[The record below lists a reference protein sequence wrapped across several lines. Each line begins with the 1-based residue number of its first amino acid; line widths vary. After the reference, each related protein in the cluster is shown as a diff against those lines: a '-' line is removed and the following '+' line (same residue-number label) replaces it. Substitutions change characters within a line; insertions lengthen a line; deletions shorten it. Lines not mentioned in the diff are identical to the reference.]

1 MKKGI
6 LWFVAVLGIIAVGLY
21 YWFYLTPDKN
31 VSAFY
36 LIPKDAMY
44 VVETGTP
51 IESWNRLSKSD
62 VWKFLKKQE
71 YFGEIGHNADYLDS
85 LINDNSTLFS
95 LFGNRDLL
103 ISAHKT
109 KAKDYDFLFLVNL
122 KKGSKIG
129 FIEETL
135 EQILKSSGL
144 RVETK
149 EFKNKSILSAY
160 NRATKETLYF
170 SIVQNYLLCSYTNQ
184 LIESSIM
191 EVEEPHLGRDEK
203 FLNIYQETPEDGLAK
218 LYINY
223 SYLDDFMAC
232 YTDQPNPM
240 IKDLS
245 KVMNYSGL
253 KVEVEDEFA
262 GLEGFTNI
270 SDSLDSYLKALM
282 LSGKG
287 DIKAHEILP
296 ARTAIYHTLGFKSGE
311 EFYKNLVDV
320 LQTDEKTWG
329 EFESNKNT
337 VERFLKIDLE
347 RDMLSWVGDE
357 VAYVENEPSKYTEHL
372 DDIMVVMK
380 ANSINYAKERLDF
393 IADQVKKR
401 SPAKFKKVDYKD
413 YTIKFLDI
421 KGVFRMFF
429 GKLFSKLEKPYY
441 TIVGDYVVFSNNPR
455 TIISLIEDYES
466 KNTLSNDEK
475 FKDFLDKFNQ
485 ESTVFSYI
493 ASNRAFPLFVKKLDA
508 TTKAGVAKNEVYFRS
523 FSDLGFQLTERDD
536 KFFTKVRM
544 NFLEY
549 IPDTGVV
556 AIDSLADA
564 EEDAAAM
571 LDSMDDVQ
579 RFLMTKF
586 EHNVIRDFYG
596 NSDNLRFEAETKR
609 GDLHG
614 RYREFYETG
623 ELKVY
628 GRYRRGEKRG
638 VWHYYNKDGT
648 LQRKERFGIVGKM
661 IGKLEDELE

>member
-6 LWFVAVLGIIAVGLY
+6 LWFLAIIGIIAAGLY

-31 VSAFY
+31 ISAFY
-36 LIPKDAMY
+36 LIPKNAMY
-44 VVETGTP
+44 VIETTTP
-51 IESWNRLSKSD
+51 IESWKRLSKSD
-62 VWKFLKKQE
+62 VWKFLKKQD
-71 YFGEIGHNADYLDS
+71 YFGEIGHNADFLDS

-109 KAKDYDFLFLVNL
+109 KVKDYDFLFLINL

-129 FIEETL
+129 FVEETL

-144 RVETK
+144 KVETK

-184 LIESSIM
+184 LIEGSIM
-191 EVEEPHLGRDEK
+191 EVEEPQLGRDEN
-203 FLNIYQETPEDGLAK
+203 FLNIYKETAEDGLCK

-223 SYLDDFMAC
+223 KYLNDFMQC
-232 YTDQPNPM
+232 YSDQPNPM
-240 IKDLS
+240 ISDLS
-245 KVMNYSGL
+245 KTMYYSGL
-253 KVEVEDEFA
+253 KLEIGDDFA
-262 GLEGFTNI
+262 GLEGYTSIN
-270 SDSLDSYLKALM
+270 DSLESYLQALM

-296 ARTAIYHTLGFKSGE
+296 ARTAIYHSLGFESGV
-311 EFYKNLVDV
+311 EFYKNLVGV
-320 LQTDEKTWG
+320 LQNDERTWN
-329 EFESNKNT
+329 EFEANKNKI
-337 VERFLKIDLE
+337 ERLLKINLE

-421 KGVFRMFF
+421 KGVFKMFF

-441 TIVGDYVVFSNNPR
+441 TVVGDYVVFSNNPR
-455 TIISLIEDYES
+455 TIISLIEDYETG
-466 KNTLSNDEK
+466 NTLGKDK
-475 FKDFLDKFNQ
+475 VFQDFLDNFSN

-493 ASNRAFPLFVKKLDA
+493 SSNRAFPLFVKKLDA
-508 TTKAGVAKNEVYFRS
+508 TSKAGVAKNEIYFRS
-523 FSDLGFQLTERDD
+523 FSDIGFQLTERED
-536 KFFTKVRM
+536 KFFTKVRL
-544 NFLEY
+544 NFNEY
-549 IPDTGVV
+549 KPDTLGSDM
-556 AIDSLADA
+556 DSAAMA
-564 EEDAAAM
+564 EEDASM
-571 LDSMDDVQ
+571 VLDSLDDIQ
-579 RFLMTKF
+579 RFLMAKF
-586 EHNVIRDFYG
+586 EHNVIRDYYA

-623 ELKVY
+623 ELKIY
-628 GRYRRGEKRG
+628 GRYRKGEKRG

-648 LQRKERFGIVGKM
+648 LQRKERFGIIGKM